1 MLAADADYR
10 AWLAKANND
19 RLNIENNLKAE
30 QTPWDT
36 VCFHAQQCAEKTLKA
51 LLVYHDTRP
60 QRTHD
65 LVLLLRECVAIDPAL
80 ADIEDVCQDL
90 TTYAVTG
97 RYPDL
102 SDVGEAEGR
111 QALAA
116 LEQIRTAMLPLLP
129 VIDASAR
136 ADTNAHP
143 GD

>member
-1 MLAADADYR
+1 MLAAEADYL

-51 LLVYHDTRP
+51 LLVYHDIRP

-65 LVLLLRECVAIDPAL
+65 LALLLGECVVIEPRL
-80 ADIEDVCQDL
+80 AELETACRRLNIH
-90 TTYAVTG
+90 AVSG

-102 SDVGEAEGR
+102 SDVGEAEGQR
-111 QALAA
+111 TLAA
-116 LEQIRTAMLPLLP
+116 LEQIRIAMLPLLP
-129 VIDASAR
+129 VVDALSHN
-136 ADTNAHP
+136 DTNAHP